1 MILAEGCSIA
11 CFCETWLQ
19 PDSINDSALV
29 INNYSMFRRDR
40 RNRFRGG
47 GLLVY
52 VKSDLCPHLRPD
64 LSPRHRMYC
73 LGIQT
78 ALSR

>member
-52 VKSDLCPHLRPD
+52 VKSDLCPYLRPD
-64 LSPRHRMYC
+64 LSNSDIEC
-73 LGIQT
+73 T